1 MFIYPY
7 PHTVGTTSEKEK
19 KKKNRALQFF
29 KKSSV
34 NKIFSLVQNLG

>member
-7 PHTVGTTSEKEK
+7 PHTLGTASEK
-19 KKKNRALQFF
+19 KKKKKRALQFF
-29 KKSSV
+29 KKSSI